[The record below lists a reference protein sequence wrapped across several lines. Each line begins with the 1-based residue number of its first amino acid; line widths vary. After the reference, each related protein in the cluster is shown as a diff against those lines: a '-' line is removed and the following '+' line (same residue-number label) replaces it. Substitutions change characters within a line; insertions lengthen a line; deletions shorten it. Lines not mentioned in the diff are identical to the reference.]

1 MRSSAFGFLPEEL
14 YTLVAGFGGPYKT
27 VNIIMTHY

>member
-14 YTLVAGFGGPYKT
+14 YTLVEVFGGPYKT
-27 VNIIMTHY
+27 VVILL